1 MVEQKER
8 VSADT
13 LEVAV
18 LGCSFLLTVH
28 WTLGTVHIQDHPPVQ
43 GMGHSSFHPLGI
55 YSYQPLQVVL
65 LGQQLGLKPAHLT
78 GTGSLALRA
87 LPSHDDSHSRV
98 LGKARCVIGV
108 VVAGQAAVDR
118 LS

>member
-28 WTLGTVHIQDHPPVQ
+28 WTLGTVHIQDHPTVL
-43 GMGHSSFHPLGI
+43 GMGHGPLHPLGI

-65 LGQQLGLKPAHLT
+65 LGQQLPAHLT

-108 VVAGQAAVDR
+108 VVAGQAAVVR